1 MMEQDLFNW
10 LNSKGNNS
18 QGTGLLLAPLSGFP
32 ISSVSSEQIEQ
43 IEPQLPEIIQP
54 LEEHEQEQEE
64 RDDSESLEAIPEE
77 SKSQPESLI
86 LVDNENP
93 PDTPPRLDLEA
104 ESESEAE
111 SELQSQLQSQPE
123 EEESEEPEELLKD
136 HEWQERATGFT
147 LSLDEPPPEL
157 WTGINDDDEEL
168 DYEENDSL
176 QGAAYVQIHGRNFT
190 ERLHH
195 TLRHR
200 KERAE
205 ERAEAERESAA
216 SSHPYFQKSII
227 FCSTLLMCLAFAWAS
242 LWFLDGLV
250 KNSKRVQKNVEQTQ
264 TQTQILVSKEPEVQ
278 PKPVEIKTVP
288 IIEKP
293 PTFEDYL
300 NEANHAYNIGMYNR
314 SIIYFFRAHEVKP
327 ADIRPYI
334 GLANAYRMKGMYFDS
349 RRILDEARSKFRR
362 DPNIE
367 MGYIFLREER

>member
-1 MMEQDLFNW
+1 MEQDLFKW
-10 LNSKGNNS
+10 LNSKDNNS
-18 QGTGLLLAPLSGFP
+18 QGTGLLLAPLSDAPEP
-32 ISSVSSEQIEQ
+32 IPEVSDIPDVPEEIDCKPDSQSFVDNQTEQDPEPEPLDCKLEIPETVDNPSE
-43 IEPQLPEIIQP
+43 PESDCKPDSQEFVDNQDNQNNENNEDDD
-54 LEEHEQEQEE
+54 LEE
-64 RDDSESLEAIPEE
+64 IP
-77 SKSQPESLI
+77 
-86 LVDNENP
+86 D
-93 PDTPPRLDLEA
+93 
-104 ESESEAE
+104 
-111 SELQSQLQSQPE
+111 
-123 EEESEEPEELLKD
+123 D

-190 ERLHH
+190 ERLHY

-200 KERAE
+200 KEKAE

-250 KNSKRVQKNVEQTQ
+250 KNSKRAQKDVEPTQ

-334 GLANAYRMKGMYFDS
+334 GLANAYRMKGFYFDS
-349 RRILDEARSKFRR
+349 RRILDEARSRFRR
-362 DPNIE
+362 NPDIE
-367 MGYIFLREER
+367 MGYIFLREEK

>member
-1 MMEQDLFNW
+1 MEQDLFNW
-10 LNSKGNNS
+10 LNSNRNNS
-18 QGTGLLLAPLSGFP
+18 QGTGLLLAPLSD
-32 ISSVSSEQIEQ
+32 V
-43 IEPQLPEIIQP
+43 PQP
-54 LEEHEQEQEE
+54 
-64 RDDSESLEAIPEE
+64 IPEE
-77 SKSQPESLI
+77 IDCQPESQNFVDNKTEQAPEPESFNCQLEI
-86 LVDNENP
+86 PENVDKPSEPEPDCQPDSQEFVDNETEQAP
-93 PDTPPRLDLEA
+93 
-104 ESESEAE
+104 
-111 SELQSQLQSQPE
+111 
-123 EEESEEPEELLKD
+123 EPEPLDCQLEIPEKVDNEDDDLKEIPDD

-168 DYEENDSL
+168 DYEETDSL

-205 ERAEAERESAA
+205 ERAEAERESAP
-216 SSHPYFQKSII
+216 SHPYVQKSII
-227 FCSTLLMCLAFAWAS
+227 FCATLVMTLVLAWSA
-242 LWFLDGLV
+242 LWFLEGLSGM
-250 KNSKRVQKNVEQTQ
+250 SKRVKHEISKVEPAAV
-264 TQTQILVSKEPEVQ
+264 VSKDPEPQ
-278 PKPVEIKTVP
+278 PKKLVP
-288 IIEKP
+288 PIEKP

-314 SIIYFFRAHEVKP
+314 SVIYFFRAHAVNP
-327 ADIRPYI
+327 RDLRPYI